1 MKICT
6 VSMSPKLG
14 NKKKNIDKMEKFI
27 KKEDADLYIFGE
39 MSLTGYACREEIF
52 SLAEGKDGESIK
64 KIREICD
71 DKGLIFGMPYEER
84 KGIIYN
90 SAVFV
95 KPDGIEIYNKNFLA
109 NFGPF
114 EEKFYFSPGK
124 DLPVFNFKGWKI
136 GIAICYDIFFPELIK
151 GMALKGA
158 DLIVCISASPSLTR
172 KQFES
177 VLPSRAIENTVF
189 FAYSNLVGEENG
201 LSFWGGSRVYKPN
214 GEIINKTEYFKEES
228 VICEIDMN
236 ELREARIA
244 RPTLK
249 DTTPDIFI
257 ELYNIS
263 RYKVFNEY
271 VKIGIEM
278 GERAKKEMKIEEV
291 DLYGNEDVAFGIKV
305 ATGCR
310 INLYRSNEIK
320 AIFKGDR
327 EMEIKPENNK
337 TF

>member
-1 MKICT
+1 
-6 VSMSPKLG
+6 MS
-14 NKKKNIDKMEKFI
+14 IQ
-27 KKEDADLYIFGE
+27 
-39 MSLTGYACREEIF
+39 
-52 SLAEGKDGESIK
+52 
-64 KIREICD
+64 EICGE
-71 DKGLIFGMPYEER
+71 KGIIFGMPVEER
-84 KGIIYN
+84 EGIIYN

-95 KPDGIEIYNKNFLA
+95 KPEGVEIYNKNFLA

-124 DLPVFNFKGWKI
+124 SLPVFNFKGWKI
-136 GIAICYDIFFPELIK
+136 GIVICYDIFFPELVK

-158 DLIVCISASPSLTR
+158 DLIVCISASPSTTR

-177 VLPSRAIENTVF
+177 VLPVRAIENTAFVC
-189 FAYSNLVGEENG
+189 YSNLVGEENG
-201 LSFWGGSRVYKPN
+201 LSFWGGSRIYKPD

-228 VICEIDMN
+228 ILCDIDIN
-236 ELREARIA
+236 ELRNARIA

-249 DTTPDIFI
+249 DTVSDIFL

-263 RYKVFNEY
+263 RFKEVFNEY

-278 GERAKKEMKIEEV
+278 GEKAKREMKISEV
-291 DLYGNEDVAFGIKV
+291 DLYGNEDIAFGIKI

-310 INLYRSNEIK
+310 VNLYRSNEIK
-320 AIFKGDR
+320 AIFKGDK